1 MKIKR
6 FVAADMRQAIKRV
19 REEQGPD
26 AVILAN
32 RKVAE
37 GVEIIAALDY
47 DEEALYRQSEGA
59 TGEDRE
65 PRGAAPQQARRAK
78 APAAAPAAAASQDRP
93 RAADAPKRDDSFANM
108 ARHYA
113 ELDEADDFDDDF
125 AASALDPADLEA
137 LAEDDFEGYPP
148 RSGRDPA
155 RSPAHYRAGDAM
167 ADGMPDLAD
176 ARARGRQ
183 MAGDADQQLR
193 SDADGAHSLRR
204 RAALQR
210 DEFDE
215 LGADYPRGPAG
226 SALLRDEPE
235 ALAGRAG
242 DRALGDMQRELQAL
256 RGLMENQLSV
266 LEWNNLSRRQPLR
279 VALLSRFEQMGV
291 GSDIAESIVGQ
302 IVEGEDVERA
312 WRQALQLLVRRVPVA
327 DDDFLNEGGVIA
339 VVGPTGVG
347 KTTTVA
353 KLAARFA
360 MRHGPRNLALV
371 TSDTYRIGAQEQLLH
386 YARILGVPLKTAN
399 DGDELAKILA
409 AYLDKQLVLIDT
421 AGMSQRDLRLTE
433 QFKTLRSSSALVKPY
448 LVLSANAQLSA
459 LDETVRAFNRVELAG
474 AIVTKLDEA
483 ASIGGAL
490 TVACRHRLPIAC
502 VGTGQRVPEDLQ
514 GARAAQ
520 LVERALPES
529 GWDAARSAPEVMA
542 VKFGGGGQHAHG

>member
-47 DEEALYRQSEGA
+47 DEEALYRQSEGD
-59 TGEDRE
+59 GRE
-65 PRGAAPQQARRAK
+65 PQRRARTAK
-78 APAAAPAAAASQDRP
+78 AAGRAESAPASAVNP
-93 RAADAPKRDDSFANM
+93 RRDDSFAAM
-108 ARHYA
+108 ARQYA
-113 ELDEADDFDDDF
+113 ELGDSDDLDDDDFDVGE
-125 AASALDPADLEA
+125 LDVADLDTADLDA

-148 RSGRDPA
+148 RSGRA
-155 RSPAHYRAGDAM
+155 A
-167 ADGMPDLAD
+167 GMPDLAD
-176 ARARGRQ
+176 ARAHGREIGRDMQ
-183 MAGDADQQLR
+183 REPGGVEAGD
-193 SDADGAHSLRR
+193 SHKLRR

-215 LGADYPRGPAG
+215 LDADYPRGPAG
-226 SALLRDEPE
+226 SAPVRDEPE
-235 ALAGRAG
+235 PGADQAR
-242 DRALGDMQRELQAL
+242 DRALGDMQRELHAL

-266 LEWNNLSRRQPLR
+266 LEWSNLSRRQPQR

-291 GSDIAESIVGQ
+291 GGDIAEAIVSG
-302 IVEGEDVERA
+302 IAEGDDVERA
-312 WRQALQLLVRRVPVA
+312 WGQALEMLVRRLPAV
-327 DDDFLNEGGVIA
+327 DDDFLNDGGVIA

-399 DGDELAKILA
+399 DGDELAKILS

-433 QFKTLRSSSALVKPY
+433 QFQTLRSSSALVKPY

-483 ASIGGAL
+483 ANIGGAL

-514 GARAAQ
+514 AARAAR
-520 LVERALPES
+520 LVERALPEG
-529 GWDAARSAPEVMA
+529 GWDAARSAPEAMA
-542 VKFGGGGQHAHG
+542 VKFGVGGQHAHS